1 MGHSATSSP
10 RISLAP
16 RCLEF
21 FPTSSL
27 SSTPATTTT
36 TTIMGTSELEIM
48 KGKRLF
54 VIGEDD
60 DDDDDDEYKE
70 DDSTMNLMKENED
83 YDTVYNN
90 KSSNNVAI
98 PTRTSRQEFLF
109 RMNHHHDR
117 YSFINRR
124 FVLKANSN
132 KNNRI

>member
-1 MGHSATSSP
+1 MGAAPVTAAT
-10 RISLAP
+10 
-16 RCLEF
+16 
-21 FPTSSL
+21 T
-27 SSTPATTTT
+27 ATTTT
-36 TTIMGTSELEIM
+36 TNEMEIM

-54 VIGEDD
+54 VIGEDE

-70 DDSTMNLMKENED
+70 NDSTMDLMKENED

-90 KSSNNVAI
+90 KSSNNVSI

-124 FVLKANSN
+124 FVLRTNN
-132 KNNRI
+132 HKNNTI

>member
-1 MGHSATSSP
+1 MGSSP
-10 RISLAP
+10 RITLAP

-21 FPTSSL
+21 LPTSSL
-27 SSTPATTTT
+27 SSTPATPTTT
-36 TTIMGTSELEIM
+36 TAIISEMEIM

-54 VIGEDD
+54 VIGEDED
-60 DDDDDDEYKE
+60 DDNDDDEYKE
-70 DDSTMNLMKENED
+70 DDTTMNLMKENQD

-90 KSSNNVAI
+90 KSSNNVSI

-124 FVLKANSN
+124 FVLKANNN

>member
-1 MGHSATSSP
+1 MGSSP

-21 FPTSSL
+21 LPISSL
-27 SSTPATTTT
+27 PSTPATPAAT
-36 TTIMGTSELEIM
+36 TTIISEMEMM

-54 VIGEDD
+54 VIGENE

-70 DDSTMNLMKENED
+70 DDPTMNLMKENQD

-90 KSSNNVAI
+90 KSSNDNLSI

-124 FVLKANSN
+124 FVLKANNN